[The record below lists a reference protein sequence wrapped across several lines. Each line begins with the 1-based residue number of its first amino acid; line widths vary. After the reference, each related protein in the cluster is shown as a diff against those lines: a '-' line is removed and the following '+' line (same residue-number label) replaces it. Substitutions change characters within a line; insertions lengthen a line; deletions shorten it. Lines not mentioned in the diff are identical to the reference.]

1 MIKNEKMKNRIGLST
16 IWWKTHLKYGKFYN
30 NKFKFTLT
38 DPMSDVFIFFKKIV
52 EKRGGR
58 KQYRFKE
65 KSRNREVFNQNASKN
80 TCFGKP
86 HEF

>member
-1 MIKNEKMKNRIGLST
+1 MIKYEKMKNRIGLST

-30 NKFKFTLT
+30 NQFKFTLT
-38 DPMSDVFIFFKKIV
+38 DPMSDVFIFSRKSLKKEGV
-52 EKRGGR
+52 ASNS
-58 KQYRFKE
+58 FKE
-65 KSRNREVFNQNASKN
+65 KSRNREVFDQNYSKN